1 MDNLP
6 FPSDACFLSVKEVAA
21 LFRVCPKTVRR
32 WISSDALPAT
42 RLGRDWRIHR
52 DDLSRLAGE
61 RGNRF
66 LSAFL

>member
-6 FPSDACFLSVKEVAA
+6 FPPEASFLSVKEVAD

-32 WISSDALPAT
+32 WIASDALPAT
-42 RLGRDWRIHR
+42 RLGSHWRIHR

-61 RGNRF
+61 HGSRF